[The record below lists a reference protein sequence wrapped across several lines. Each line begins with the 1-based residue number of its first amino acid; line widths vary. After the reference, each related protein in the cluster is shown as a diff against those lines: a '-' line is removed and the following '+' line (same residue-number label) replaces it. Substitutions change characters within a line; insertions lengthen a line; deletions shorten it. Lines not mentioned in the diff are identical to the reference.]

1 VIPVLSRSASRRRKV
16 AASGGGGYT
25 TAITSFA
32 GSSTRNNFDGLVG
45 FKFTMNANKN
55 LHGISRKKLT
65 GNSLV
70 HQVHMFDAATG
81 FLIASAKCDMSTGSV
96 GDEIF
101 VDFATDI
108 PLVSGHS
115 YWLLSKE
122 EQGVSYDIWYEEA
135 AVTSTADVTVNASIF
150 LAFHNPLL
158 PNNFTGKVGFKF
170 TSTSAQTITHLGRY
184 KGFDSDSGSHTLY
197 LLDSSHAT
205 LASVSISNS
214 GQPMG
219 WVYGSLTSSVN
230 LSAGGSY
237 YVMSSETSGGD
248 AYGEGVPTSL
258 ASDFTL
264 NNAAYDDGT
273 FHDYTAGIAFGVD
286 FKFGSLQRGVTGKTD
301 APLTASSGKAYV
313 YPNFK
318 YS

>member
-1 VIPVLSRSASRRRKV
+1 VV

-25 TAITSFA
+25 TAITSFS
-32 GSSTRNNFDGLVG
+32 GSFAHGNFEGLVG

-55 LHGISRKKLT
+55 AHSISRIKVT

-70 HQVHMFDAATG
+70 HQVHLFDAATG
-81 FLIASAKCDMSTGSV
+81 FIIASARCDMSNGSA

-108 PLVSGHS
+108 PLVSGSS
-115 YWLLSKE
+115 YWLLSQE
-122 EQGVSYDIWYEEA
+122 HQGDSYDIWFEEA
-135 AVTSTADVTVNASIF
+135 TVTSTADVTVNASIYMT
-150 LAFHNPLL
+150 LSNLL
-158 PNNFTGKVGFKF
+158 PNAFTGRVGFKF
-170 TSTSAQTITHLGRY
+170 TSASAQTITHLGRY

-248 AYGEGVPTSL
+248 AYLEAVSTSL
-258 ASDFTL
+258 ASGFTL
-264 NNAAYDDGT
+264 NSAAYDDGT
-273 FHDYTAGIAFGVD
+273 FHDYTAGAAFGVD

-301 APLTASSGKAYV
+301 TPVTVSSGKAFG